1 MSAQEKKQIKG
12 LEVLEKR
19 LLKAEKNAHKDYIER
34 LEAIHLELFP
44 KGGLQ
49 ERITNFSEF
58 YLAHGDAFVEHLKSE
73 LEPLNQKF
81 HVLTL

>member
-12 LEVLEKR
+12 LEALEKR
-19 LLKAEKNAHKDYIER
+19 FFKAEKKVHKDYIER

-44 KGGLQ
+44 NGGLQ

-58 YLAHGDAFVEHLKSE
+58 YLEHGDAFIEHLKSE
-73 LEPLNQKF
+73 LAPLNQKF